1 MDEQNMDE
9 QNIPSLEI
17 EPISRLTLALFAG
30 ASGDHNPIHID
41 LDYAKAAG
49 MEDVFAHGMLSM
61 AYMGRML
68 TNWIPA
74 SRLREFGV
82 RFMAIT
88 HVHDRITCSG
98 RVVEKFERDGEALVR
113 VELKAVNQKGE
124 TTLAG
129 EAVVA
134 L

>member
-1 MDEQNMDE
+1 MDE

-17 EPISRLTLALFAG
+17 EPTSRLTLALFAG

-61 AYMGRML
+61 AYVGRML

-98 RVVEKFERDGEALVR
+98 RVLEKFERGGEALVR

-124 TTLAG
+124 ATLAG
-129 EAVVA
+129 EAIVV